1 METSYLFGNLLSI
14 HSVSVNEVIR
24 VSVGVKKAIEG
35 AGILY
40 RQEKARIL

>member
-1 METSYLFGNLLSI
+1 M
-14 HSVSVNEVIR
+14 IR

-40 RQEKARIL
+40 RQEKAKNPVTNDDTLLIIEEC